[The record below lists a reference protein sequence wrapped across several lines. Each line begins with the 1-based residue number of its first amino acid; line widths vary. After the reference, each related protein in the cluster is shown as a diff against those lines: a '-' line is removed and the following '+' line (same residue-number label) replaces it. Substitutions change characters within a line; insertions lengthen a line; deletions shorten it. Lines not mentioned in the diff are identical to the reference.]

1 MPFLRQ
7 DTVPVIAETVLPRGI
22 WQTAGLTVRLNAEP
36 TVFVVIASSAVL
48 KPWVQPFNTRAQ
60 FEKVT
65 RWFPSS
71 SQLSAKTSMA
81 TVPDMEDTK
90 PNVDISSTQP
100 NNTNKNQPQSTRRES
115 SGLRTPITRPGF
127 VPTVTSSQRP
137 AAPSASAPV
146 PQPKRKHN
154 GATIPLASTKENAS
168 GLTFRSRG
176 GQEVHVDLAQDSD
189 DENRKAPGSKKDPDK
204 DKDGVE
210 LLKSEL
216 ELGREIDNEH

>member
-1 MPFLRQ
+1 
-7 DTVPVIAETVLPRGI
+7 
-22 WQTAGLTVRLNAEP
+22 
-36 TVFVVIASSAVL
+36 
-48 KPWVQPFNTRAQ
+48 
-60 FEKVT
+60 
-65 RWFPSS
+65 
-71 SQLSAKTSMA
+71 MA

-154 GATIPLASTKENAS
+154 
-168 GLTFRSRG
+168 
-176 GQEVHVDLAQDSD
+176 EVHVDLAQDSD

-210 LLKSEL
+210 LLKSADGAAFLTNTEDGEL
-216 ELGREIDNEH
+216 H